1 MRKVCFIYIYIFFF
15 EKPYAKVNS
24 LANFCEFTSRKSF
37 SFQNIL
43 TVINLIMASLRFIGL
58 PQNFRSLL
66 DTKALGPPLIYLIGP
81 LSISDPHINIC
92 VGPPNSC
99 NALKQ
104 FNLLPP
110 NTMFWTNF
118 IDSPLKHQF
127 QAITLG
133 WIKTE
138 TWVINKFITYSTP
151 RTFEFKSC
159 PVFPLWPESSIK
171 VWLTDRQERDR

>member
-1 MRKVCFIYIYIFFF
+1 MRTYILFFLFFIFFFFLQKRFLSFSEEGLLFIYIYIYFF

-110 NTMFWTNF
+110 NTMF
-118 IDSPLKHQF
+118 
-127 QAITLG
+127 
-133 WIKTE
+133 
-138 TWVINKFITYSTP
+138 
-151 RTFEFKSC
+151 
-159 PVFPLWPESSIK
+159 
-171 VWLTDRQERDR
+171 